1 MENFS
6 KDLFEFDKEVEGNMS
21 DADYKES
28 VASTPSIEPYKRQ
41 PLTILSIEFRGISE
55 TDDNWL
61 AFSLHLGLP
70 DWKPVKEEKDGKT
83 KTTFVDEKGKKKM
96 AISHYVLVPR
106 RKTVTY
112 MGKKGPTPFVFR
124 NAQDF
129 IAGLGHTLLPS
140 TAVETVGSL
149 FANPQALI
157 GAVLDVQ
164 PGYEVDHVAYV
175 GPDEY
180 VIKDK
185 NGSLVKLFLEG
196 VEQENKFSDKNAAEG
211 LAIACGRDVDMKET
225 FLKAIKIFP
234 AKEPFKVKKK
244 ASFDD

>member
-6 KDLFEFDKEVEGNMS
+6 KSLFEFDKEVEGNMT
-21 DADYKES
+21 DAEL
-28 VASTPSIEPYKRQ
+28 VAATASTPSIEAYKRQ
-41 PLTILSIEFRGISE
+41 PLTILSIESRGVSE
-55 TDDNWL
+55 SDDNWV
-61 AFSLHLGLP
+61 AFSLSLGMP

-83 KTTFVDEKGKKKM
+83 KTTFVDDKGKKKM
-96 AISHYVLVPR
+96 AISHYLLVPR

-112 MGKKGPTPFVFR
+112 MGKKGPTPYVFR

-129 IAGLGHTLLPS
+129 IAGLGYTLLPS
-140 TAVETVGSL
+140 TIAETVGAL
-149 FANPQALI
+149 FSNPDALV
-157 GAVLDVQ
+157 GATLDVQ
-164 PGYEVDHVAYV
+164 PGYEADHVAYV
-175 GPDEY
+175 GNDEY

-185 NGSLVKLFLEG
+185 NGSFVKLFLEG
-196 VEQENKFSDKNAAEG
+196 IEQENKFSSRDIAEG
-211 LAIACGRDVDMKET
+211 TAIACGRDVDMKNT